1 MQVVS
6 SAGKKC
12 RCGYTRESP
21 EVAQEPQYTLWG
33 WILLTVLGISAKP
46 DHIAFRC
53 TKCREKLGVSR
64 NPALLRH
71 VHAPSDVRD
80 VKD

>member
-1 MQVVS
+1 MTVVQVVS
-6 SAGKKC
+6 SAGK
-12 RCGYTRESP
+12 RCACGFTKDSP

-53 TKCREKLGVSR
+53 THCRQKLGISR
-64 NPALLRH
+64 DPKLLTRE
-71 VHAPSDVRD
+71 A
-80 VKD
+80 KDAR